1 MALSIEA
8 ALARRSSDVRTA
20 GEGAAADDH
29 AAGLWM
35 ERSTCGP
42 VAMVRPCW
50 LSLLPDDLLLPILS
64 FADEVD
70 AALMGATCRALHALA
85 SHPSLWRTFCTARWP
100 LLNASHPTAQDWR
113 ALHRSRVLG
122 GTPQWRELCVR
133 FDKTVSVIRADD
145 DGEWAEQLAPTLL
158 SIAIILARLPRAR
171 RSGAELDLWASHL
184 GRELLCPARLDQLRC
199 AGLLAPRNRPIPP
212 QLIGASPVAAGSG
225 CWRRWA
231 GSTRGGTTR

>member
-64 FADEVD
+64 F
-70 AALMGATCRALHALA
+70 L
-85 SHPSLWRTFCTARWP
+85 
-100 LLNASHPTAQDWR
+100 
-113 ALHRSRVLG
+113 
-122 GTPQWRELCVR
+122 
-133 FDKTVSVIRADD
+133 I
-145 DGEWAEQLAPTLL
+145 
-158 SIAIILARLPRAR
+158 
-171 RSGAELDLWASHL
+171 
-184 GRELLCPARLDQLRC
+184 
-199 AGLLAPRNRPIPP
+199 APRGGDTPSGPDGGVRP
-212 QLIGASPVAAGSG
+212 
-225 CWRRWA
+225 
-231 GSTRGGTTR
+231 

>member
-1 MALSIEA
+1 MLWKRQARGRQERERSLKARALSCV
-8 ALARRSSDVRTA
+8 RVDVLT
-20 GEGAAADDH
+20 
-29 AAGLWM
+29 
-35 ERSTCGP
+35 
-42 VAMVRPCW
+42 
-50 LSLLPDDLLLPILS
+50 
-64 FADEVD
+64 
-70 AALMGATCRALHALA
+70 
-85 SHPSLWRTFCTARWP
+85 
-100 LLNASHPTAQDWR
+100 
-113 ALHRSRVLG
+113 
-122 GTPQWRELCVR
+122 QWRELCVR

>member
-70 AALMGATCRALHALA
+70 TALMGATMGTTCRALHALA
-85 SHPSLWRTFCTARWP
+85 GFVA
-100 LLNASHPTAQDWR
+100 
-113 ALHRSRVLG
+113 
-122 GTPQWRELCVR
+122 
-133 FDKTVSVIRADD
+133 
-145 DGEWAEQLAPTLL
+145 TL
-158 SIAIILARLPRAR
+158 
-171 RSGAELDLWASHL
+171 E
-184 GRELLCPARLDQLRC
+184 
-199 AGLLAPRNRPIPP
+199 PP
-212 QLIGASPVAAGSG
+212 GWGSG
-225 CWRRWA
+225 LIDTSRHHMYMCHQMA
-231 GSTRGGTTR
+231 